1 MSKVKQTPRKWEP
14 GRGHR
19 PMLLGDVGKEN
30 KWPRSSSGRPGTE
43 TRCEGGEV
51 QIDKKEII
59 L

>member
-1 MSKVKQTPRKWEP
+1 
-14 GRGHR
+14 
-19 PMLLGDVGKEN
+19 MLLGDVGKEN